1 VASGV
6 AVTRAD
12 IPFFLEMLVT
22 LMCGIGDFARPL
34 AARLVD
40 GNRFQIASV
49 NHLDDGNGQDR
60 VVFVNF
66 T

>member
-1 VASGV
+1 MASGV

-22 LMCGIGDFARPL
+22 LMCGSGTSRGHSL
-34 AARLVD
+34 LVWWMA
-40 GNRFQIASV
+40 NRFQIASV